1 MGLVHGVISVHP
13 LPDLVFLPSGFQLCN
28 CRKEKSNRLLQVI
41 TSSSCSK
48 PWSSLDVCLAVPL
61 IILRNKQPRDL
72 RDIQQQP
79 FVGLCV
85 CGGPARQLC
94 WDASHME
101 DLAGCCWLGGE
112 VTQLSCSLGPS
123 SSRPARTCAHAM
135 LKEHKGDYILCK
147 RLLMSHSQ
155 VQTQGVGR

>member
-61 IILRNKQPRDL
+61 IILRNKQPRYL
-72 RDIQQQP
+72 SDIQQQP
-79 FVGLCV
+79 FVGLCLRGAGEAALLG
-85 CGGPARQLC
+85 CFTHGGFGWLL
-94 WDASHME
+94 
-101 DLAGCCWLGGE
+101 LAGWRDNSAQLLAWPILQQASPDLCSCHVKG
-112 VTQLSCSLGPS
+112 TQ
-123 SSRPARTCAHAM
+123 
-135 LKEHKGDYILCK
+135 E
-147 RLLMSHSQ
+147 RLHPLQ
-155 VQTQGVGR
+155 KIADVA